1 MGFFYFYTMDIRNY
15 LDSTYLKTA
24 EQAGVSEQE
33 NIKIATA
40 FIEEAIEEGFKLIM
54 IRPDRVALA
63 KKMITKKKSNL
74 TIGTVIDFPNGNG
87 TLEEKLTEAV
97 QAIEDGADDL
107 DFVLDY
113 EAFKNGEVDAV
124 KKQVLE
130 CTRLGLFHN
139 KIVKWIIE
147 VAALNDHQIV
157 QLSALIKNIVIANF
171 KEQQYES
178 VFVKSSTGFYKTE
191 EGKPNGAT
199 VPAIKL
205 MIENAF
211 PLSVKAAGG
220 VRTYQEALEMIALG
234 VKRIGTSSA
243 KAIAS
248 GEISKNDY

>member
-24 EQAGVSEQE
+24 DQAGVSESE
-33 NIKIATA
+33 NRKIVADYVT
-40 FIEEAIEEGFKLIM
+40 EAIEEKFKLIM
-54 IRPDRVALA
+54 IRPDMVAMA
-63 KKMITKKKSNL
+63 RTMISESKSAV

-87 TLEEKLTEAV
+87 SLEEKLNEAG
-97 QAIEDGADDL
+97 QAIADGADDL

-113 EAFKNGEVDAV
+113 EAFKQGEVDKV
-124 KKQVLE
+124 KQQVLE
-130 CTRLGLFHN
+130 CTRLGLSHA

-157 QLSALIKNIVIANF
+157 QLSALVKNIVIANF
-171 KEQQYES
+171 KENQYES

-191 EGKPNGAT
+191 DGKPNGAT

-205 MIENAF
+205 MLENAF
-211 PLSVKAAGG
+211 PLPVKAAGG
-220 VRTYQEALEMIALG
+220 VRTRQEALEMIQLG

-243 KAIAS
+243 KAIAQ
-248 GEISKNDY
+248 GENSNSDY